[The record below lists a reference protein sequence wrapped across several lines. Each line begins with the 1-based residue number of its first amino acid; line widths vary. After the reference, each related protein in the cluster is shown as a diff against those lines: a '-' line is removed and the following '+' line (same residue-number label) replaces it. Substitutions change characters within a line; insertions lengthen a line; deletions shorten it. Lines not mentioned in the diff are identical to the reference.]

1 MFNEHREP
9 KPRLERLLATN
20 VGSYERNE
28 GGSEMSSVVSGIQ
41 VRSILNKH
49 KRRDDWLLDDYSVNP
64 YEGCS
69 FNCIYCYIRGS
80 KYGESMAKTLSAKV
94 NSPEL
99 LEKQLLRRARRGEH
113 GIICLSSSTEPYM
126 PIEEKLKLT
135 RKLLKIILR
144 YKFPVHVLTKS
155 KLVLRDLDLLK
166 EIDRSAIL
174 PADLRSRLK
183 RGAIVSFSISTLDEK
198 LAKTLEPGAPAPR
211 ERLETMK
218 KCREEGLLAGVCY
231 IPVLPF
237 LSDTEE
243 QLDMMIR
250 TAKDYGADYVLVG
263 ALTLFGDRPTD
274 CKTLYYNFLERY
286 FPELVPRYKSLFKI
300 FSQPTKEYQEELQE
314 RSIRICSKYKIK
326 HRIIL

>member
-1 MFNEHREP
+1 MVNE
-9 KPRLERLLATN
+9 
-20 VGSYERNE
+20 
-28 GGSEMSSVVSGIQ
+28 IQ
-41 VRSILNKH
+41 VKSILNKH
-49 KRRDDWLLDDYSVNP
+49 KKRDDWFLDDYSVNP

-80 KYGESMAKTLSAKV
+80 KYGENMAKTLSAKV

-99 LEKQLLRRARRGEH
+99 MEKQLSRRARKGEY
-113 GIICLSSSTEPYM
+113 GIIALSSSTEPYM

-135 RKLLKIILR
+135 RKLLEIILK

-166 EIDRSAIL
+166 EIDKNAVL
-174 PADLRSRLK
+174 PSDLKPKLK
-183 RGAIVSFSISTLDEK
+183 HGAIISFSVSTLDEK
-198 LAKTLEPGAPAPR
+198 LAKILEPGAPPPK

-218 KCREEGLLAGVCY
+218 KCREEGFLTGVCY

-237 LSDTEE
+237 ISDTEE
-243 QLDMMIR
+243 QLDKMIK

-263 ALTLFGDRPTD
+263 ALTLFGNGPAD
-274 CKTLYYNFLERY
+274 CKTLYYKFLERY
-286 FPELVPRYKSLFKI
+286 FPELVPKYKSLFKI
-300 FSQPTKEYQEELQE
+300 FFQPTKEYQEELQE
-314 RSIRICSKYKIK
+314 KSIRICSKYKIK